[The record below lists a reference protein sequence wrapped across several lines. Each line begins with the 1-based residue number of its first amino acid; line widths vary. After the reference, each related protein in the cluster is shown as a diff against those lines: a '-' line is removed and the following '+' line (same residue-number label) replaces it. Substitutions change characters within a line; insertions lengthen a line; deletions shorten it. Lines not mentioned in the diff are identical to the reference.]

1 MNDQELQQ
9 HRLEQEREDSR
20 RRYRLVC
27 IKQLLESEGGRDK
40 FATSLA
46 EVLRRKPEATRF
58 AITETR
64 IEETIEA
71 LGSEYEQRLRDV
83 FEVAKTRI

>member
-1 MNDQELQQ
+1 
-9 HRLEQEREDSR
+9 
-20 RRYRLVC
+20 
-27 IKQLLESEGGRDK
+27 LESEGGRDK

-64 IEETIEA
+64 IEETVEA
-71 LGSEYEQRLRDV
+71 LGREYEQRLRDV